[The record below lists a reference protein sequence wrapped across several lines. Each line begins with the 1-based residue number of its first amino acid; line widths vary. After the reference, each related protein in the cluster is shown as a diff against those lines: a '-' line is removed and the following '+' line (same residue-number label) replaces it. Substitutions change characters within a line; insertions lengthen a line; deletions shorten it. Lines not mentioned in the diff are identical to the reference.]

1 MGFFSF
7 IDEIDEAITGVA
19 ADVLGESTTDALG
32 LTNYA
37 GEAAADA
44 TQAASDAQLA
54 FDRESLDYLKE
65 TEAIPQMAREG
76 ATTTLSGLYG
86 LEGGTGSQQT
96 FIDQAKA
103 SPLYAAIMGGQQA
116 GEESILRNQ
125 AMTGGFRSGSTQ
137 ANLYDYNTQLS
148 NQALLESYNQN
159 VSGLQ
164 SLAKLPSN
172 ANQIAS
178 GISGLGT
185 TTAQGITGSAQAL
198 QAGQQQQGQNLMNTG
213 MTAFQLFSDIRLKE
227 NIRRVGNFNGHEW
240 FEWDWNDEAK
250 DLGLEGHSEGV
261 MAHLVYEY
269 KPEIIS
275 EDQGYIMVDYSKL
288 GGH

>member
-7 IDEIDEAITGVA
+7 ISDVDDAIIEGGTSVF
-19 ADVLGESTTDALG
+19 GESAMDSLG

-54 FDRESLDYLKE
+54 FQRESLDYLKE
-65 TEAIPQMAREG
+65 REAIPQQFREG
-76 ATTTLSGLYG
+76 AITSLGGLAG
-86 LEGGTGSQQT
+86 LEGGEGSQQT

-103 SPLYAAIMGGQQA
+103 SPLYSAIMGGQQA

-137 ANLYDYNTQLS
+137 ANLYDYNTNLS
-148 NQALLESYNQN
+148 NQALLESYNQQ

-164 SLAKLPSN
+164 GLAGLPSN

-178 GISGLGT
+178 GITGLGT
-185 TTAQGITGSAQAL
+185 TTALGISGSSQAL
-198 QAGQQQQGQNLMNTG
+198 LAGQQQQGQNLMNTG
-213 MTAFQLFSDIRLKE
+213 MTALQLFSDIRLKE
-227 NIRRVGNFNGHEW
+227 NIQHVGKFNGHEW
-240 FEWDWNDEAK
+240 FEWDWNNEAK
-250 DLGLEGHSEGV
+250 GLGLEGRSEGV

-275 EDQGYIMVDYSKL
+275 EDQGYIMVDYSQL